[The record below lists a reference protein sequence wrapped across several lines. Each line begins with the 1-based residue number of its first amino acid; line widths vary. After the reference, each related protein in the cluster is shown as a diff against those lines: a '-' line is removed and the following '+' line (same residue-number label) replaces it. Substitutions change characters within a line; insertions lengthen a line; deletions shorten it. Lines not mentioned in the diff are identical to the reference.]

1 MPLIETITFR
11 GGPAW
16 RVTASSG
23 SPRLCL
29 VVSATGGHLCSLT
42 SDDGAPG
49 PSPLSPLWQPS
60 WPASTPAAAA
70 AEAAAR
76 GAEGTWGEGPEAPL
90 LASICGSNLCLD
102 RFGPCHAGD
111 APRPLHGEAGVATW
125 VEAPAGGGG
134 EDDVFAIT
142 AELPIARLRVTRR
155 FALAGAALALST
167 TAVQLGGGAAA
178 APHLTEWCEHT
189 TLGGAFLD
197 GVAIEAGVDSCHAMP
212 AARAAEPAAVPL
224 AAALAVPAAGAPAEG
239 HVRSCRVVE
248 GRWVASNAALGWRL
262 SASWAKEE
270 FPWLCLWTE
279 HRSRAHNPW
288 RGAERT
294 RGMEISTKPFPEG
307 EAPPARAETF
317 LGRPATFYIPPG
329 EAGVTKTVTLTWER
343 M

>member
-111 APRPLHGEAGVATW
+111 APRPLHGEAGVAEW
-125 VEAPAGGGG
+125 ALSSADGALA
-134 EDDVFAIT
+134 VFST
-142 AELPIARLRVTRR
+142 TLPLARLAVTRA
-155 FALAGAALALST
+155 FSFDGAALTLETRARADDS
-167 TAVQLGGGAAA
+167 GGARA
-178 APHLTEWCEHT
+178 L
-189 TLGGAFLD
+189 
-197 GVAIEAGVDSCHAMP
+197 IE
-212 AARAAEPAAVPL
+212 
-224 AAALAVPAAGAPAEG
+224 
-239 HVRSCRVVE
+239 
-248 GRWVASNAALGWRL
+248 
-262 SASWAKEE
+262 
-270 FPWLCLWTE
+270 
-279 HRSRAHNPW
+279 
-288 RGAERT
+288 
-294 RGMEISTKPFPEG
+294 
-307 EAPPARAETF
+307 
-317 LGRPATFYIPPG
+317 
-329 EAGVTKTVTLTWER
+329 
-343 M
+343 